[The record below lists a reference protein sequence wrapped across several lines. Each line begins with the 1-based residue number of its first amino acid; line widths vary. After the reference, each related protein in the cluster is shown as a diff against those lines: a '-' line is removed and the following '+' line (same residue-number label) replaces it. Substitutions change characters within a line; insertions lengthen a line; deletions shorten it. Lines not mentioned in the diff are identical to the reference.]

1 MDQRMIMF
9 KFNGVA
15 GKPRFSIDVCALL
28 LNNCNWINYQ
38 ITYKNQ
44 LSLSPA

>member
-1 MDQRMIMF
+1 MIMF

-28 LNNCNWINYQ
+28 LNNCMVWC
-38 ITYKNQ
+38 TKKGV
-44 LSLSPA
+44 LRRGPFPGRDR